1 MNKVLK
7 QSLLAASM
15 CCLVATANAAPFDDA
30 VAAHARGDYAQ
41 TLKILRPS
49 ALRALKSE

>member
-1 MNKVLK
+1 MTTLK
-7 QSLLAASM
+7 RLLLAVSM
-15 CCLVATANAAPFDDA
+15 CCLVVTANAAPIDDA
-30 VAAHARGDYAQ
+30 IAAHARGDYAQ